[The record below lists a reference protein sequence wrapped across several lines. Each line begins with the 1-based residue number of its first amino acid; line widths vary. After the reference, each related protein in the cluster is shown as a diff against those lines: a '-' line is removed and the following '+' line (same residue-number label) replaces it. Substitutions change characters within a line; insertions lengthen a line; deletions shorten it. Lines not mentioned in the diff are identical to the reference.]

1 MSIYFWFDFDLF
13 YHRLHDF
20 AYSTRNHCASPRSFA
35 VTLKNFVLMSA
46 EKPAEF
52 PMSQVYE
59 LGKVTVFYIPCH
71 KLVDPRY
78 YHSTTRGERCFLVQR
93 KPH

>member
-1 MSIYFWFDFDLF
+1 
-13 YHRLHDF
+13 
-20 AYSTRNHCASPRSFA
+20 
-35 VTLKNFVLMSA
+35 MSA
-46 EKPAEF
+46 EKPGEF

-59 LGKVTVFYIPCH
+59 LGKFTVFYIPCH